1 MNNFEGIKK
10 WILESCQ
17 NLDLAVVEDE
27 IKLEH
32 PVDNKFGD
40 LSTNIAM
47 AVAKQ
52 AKINPKELAEKIK
65 KDLEINMEPI
75 DFIEKIEVAGAG
87 FINFYFKKEFLIKEA
102 EKINYEIEFKNGLS
116 EFWKNKKMMVE
127 FAHPNTHKEL
137 HIGHMRTLVTGESLS
152 RIFEIVGADVF
163 RANYQGDIG
172 PHVAK
177 SIWGT
182 LKILKEKKE
191 TVEDWNKKDNASK
204 AHLLGA
210 GYIKGCAEYE
220 NNKEEIDN
228 LNKSLY
234 AKDKL
239 IWEVY
244 KQTRQWSLDYY
255 NDFYERFGTKFDRL
269 FFESEIADNAKE
281 ILLKNKNIFEESEGA
296 IIFDGE
302 KYGLHKRVFLTAL
315 KTPTYECK
323 ELGLAFAEREN
334 FDFDKKI
341 HVVANEQAGY
351 FKVVFKAIELIDKW
365 FEGRQYHLSM
375 GMVTLVGKK
384 ISSRTGEIV
393 TVDSLLDDVKKM
405 IEPLIKKENLSK
417 QEIEEVLEVGTMA
430 AVKFSILKSDPTLNS
445 VFDIKQSISLDGDSG
460 PYLQYTYARCLSVL
474 KKTEI
479 KEQKNIENIPE
490 EMNDDELALIKEFYK
505 FEEKIVEAAQRYS
518 PAVIAEFLLSVAR
531 KYNEFYAK
539 NRILEQKEETFRI
552 FLTKVT
558 SNILKIGL
566 GLLGIKTV
574 EKM

>member
-1 MNNFEGIKK
+1 MELKSIKK
-10 WILESCQ
+10 WIVECCQ
-17 NLDLAVVEDE
+17 NLDLAIIEDE

-32 PVDNKFGD
+32 PVDGKFGD

-47 AVAKQ
+47 ATAKQ
-52 AKINPKELAEKIK
+52 AKTNPLELAKKIK
-65 KDLEINMEPI
+65 EELEKNIEPI
-75 DFIEKIEVAGAG
+75 DFIEKIEIAGAG
-87 FINFYFKKEFLIKEA
+87 FINFYFKKGFLISEA
-102 EKINYEIEFKNGLS
+102 EKINYEIEFKNNLA
-116 EFWKNKKMMVE
+116 EFWKGKKIMVE

-152 RIFEIVGADVF
+152 RIFEMVGTEVF

-182 LKILKEKKE
+182 QKILEENKE
-191 TVEDWNKKDNASK
+191 TFEDWNKKDNASK
-204 AHLLGA
+204 AHLLGM
-210 GYIKGCAEYE
+210 GYVKGCAEYE

-228 LNKSLY
+228 INKKLY
-234 AKDKL
+234 AKDETIL
-239 IWEVY
+239 PIYW
-244 KQTRQWSLDYY
+244 QTRQWSLDYY
-255 NDFYERFGTKFDRL
+255 NDFYERFGTRFNKL
-269 FFESEIADNAKE
+269 FFESEIAENAKK
-281 ILLKNKNIFEESEGA
+281 ILLENKKIFEESEEA

-323 ELGLAFAEREN
+323 ELGLAFEERKN
-334 FDFDKKI
+334 FEFDKKI

-351 FKVVFKAIELIDKW
+351 FKVVFKAIELIDPW
-365 FEGRQYHLSM
+365 FENKQFHLSM

-393 TVDSLLDDVKKM
+393 TVDSLLDEVKKM

-417 QEIEEVLEVGTMA
+417 EEIEEILEAVTMA

-460 PYLQYTYARCLSVL
+460 PYLQYTYARCMSVL
-474 KKTEI
+474 KKTNI

-490 EMNDDELALIKEFYK
+490 EINEEEMALIKEFYK
-505 FEEKIVEAAQRYS
+505 FEEKIKEAAERYS
-518 PAVIAEFLLSVAR
+518 PAVIAEYLLGIAR

-552 FLTKVT
+552 FLTKTT
-558 SNILKIGL
+558 SNVLKTGL
-566 GLLGIKTV
+566 HLLGIDVV